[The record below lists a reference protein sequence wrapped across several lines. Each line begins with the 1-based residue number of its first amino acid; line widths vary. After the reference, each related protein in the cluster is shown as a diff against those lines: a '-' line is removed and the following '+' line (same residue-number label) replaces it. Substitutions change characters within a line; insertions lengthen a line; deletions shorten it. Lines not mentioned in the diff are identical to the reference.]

1 MSEVIKNKTEGS
13 EFLLIGKQKFD
24 ADREGIFRMYLDD
37 VKNILVKELPI
48 VRKCLILSGPSFEQ
62 LNSPVVIS
70 SLDEFDLIFERRSN
84 DVVKVTFVEETE
96 LRSWPFQ
103 ITEEFY
109 YILKEVVLN
118 RENSFN
124 AQVIHNQVGRRGL
137 VYFEF
142 AIELEASTIGEV
154 YDKAIKINKSVDDR
168 IAHAIEKGINCIRF
182 VIEGAFQIK
191 LPPNVFPGIKKDNN
205 SKV

>member
-1 MSEVIKNKTEGS
+1 MQCDWGVNHEYLGD
-13 EFLLIGKQKFD
+13 FD
-24 ADREGIFRMYLDD
+24 TDF
-37 VKNILVKELPI
+37 P
-48 VRKCLILSGPSFEQ
+48 
-62 LNSPVVIS
+62 
-70 SLDEFDLIFERRSN
+70 
-84 DVVKVTFVEETE
+84 
-96 LRSWPFQ
+96 W
-103 ITEEFY
+103 
-109 YILKEVVLN
+109 
-118 RENSFN
+118 
-124 AQVIHNQVGRRGL
+124 VGRRGL

-182 VIEGAFQIK
+182 VLEGAFQIK